1 MENYRTKPPVTNYP
15 QKAIRKRAKQRAY
28 IGNGIMKTTKPPASV
43 LAILVLMAIIVTT
56 WKVSATFAVRLNITP
71 ALVPLVV
78 YTLRV
83 SSLLVA
89 LLLSIGFLYMLG
101 TPHKAR
107 EIESDLAAVFGI
119 AKSSPLFYRCPFLV
133 SCKPIK
139 GTTAREYIFWSRWL
153 ALEKWNRPDT
163 RKAVLWAL
171 HAHSTEDF
179 AAGKHKYTVTI
190 LAAPGVVPEER
201 EAPQDPLFM

>member
-1 MENYRTKPPVTNYP
+1 MDKQKSPITNYP
-15 QKAIRKRAKQRAY
+15 QNNIRNRAKRFAY
-28 IGNGIMKTTKPPASV
+28 IRNGMAGLLAKPRTIILTTFF
-43 LAILVLMAIIVTT
+43 LVAVIVAA
-56 WKVSATFAVRLNITP
+56 WKVSAAFAVRLNTIP
-71 ALVPLVV
+71 ALAPVMA

-83 SSLLVA
+83 SSLLIV
-89 LLLSIGFLYMLG
+89 LLLFAGFLYLLG
-101 TPHKAR
+101 IPRRAR
-107 EIESDLAAVFGI
+107 EIENDLAAAFGI
-119 AKSSPLFYRCPFLV
+119 TKSSPLFYRCPFLV
-133 SCKPIK
+133 STKPIK
-139 GTTAREYIFWSRWL
+139 GTAAREYVFWSRWL

-163 RKAVLWAL
+163 RKTILWAL